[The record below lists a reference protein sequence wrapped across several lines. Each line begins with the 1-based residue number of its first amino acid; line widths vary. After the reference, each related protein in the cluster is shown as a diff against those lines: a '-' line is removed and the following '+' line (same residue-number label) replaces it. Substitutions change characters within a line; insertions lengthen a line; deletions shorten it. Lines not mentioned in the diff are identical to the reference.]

1 MTWLLSF
8 QEAARSSIHRT
19 VHAGEASSAE
29 VVREVRRPGRWGGGR
44 RGARTLLPASSPP
57 HPGLPSASLQAV
69 DTLKAERLGHG
80 YHTLEDEA
88 LYKRLRQENVHFEV
102 PGTGED
108 RGGKPRG
115 SQEPKEQGELWWV
128 WAVGT
133 KAAGGWRETGTDRL
147 TESAAG
153 RPV

>member
-29 VVREVRRPGRWGGGR
+29 VVRE
-44 RGARTLLPASSPP
+44 
-57 HPGLPSASLQAV
+57 AV

-133 KAAGGWRETGTDRL
+133 KAAGGWKETGTDGL